1 MAKLHPEAPAEVK
14 RMLVRHRRE
23 LNAAL
28 RQQMQAAGLDS
39 EHQRTVKM
47 LLDAAA
53 QTQSLAI
60 RRVYAA

>member
-1 MAKLHPEAPAEVK
+1 
-14 RMLVRHRRE
+14 MLVRHRRE